1 MDDKKIKIDE
11 ELIEDK
17 NENKEQEIP
26 KKINPLKLLE
36 NINKKY
42 LIFGIIGV
50 ILLFLIIFKISSKKN
65 ASIQN
70 SATTSQIDENS
81 YNQSR
86 IMRVDL
92 NKIKSIDFDLGSSDV
107 RIQRS
112 NTNPYIEYTELFRGE
127 DHSYKLDVSF
137 EDGVLKLKSKVT
149 GKQLYMKD
157 KIPIVRIFLPSEGG
171 IEEIKGTISAG
182 DVKIDDL
189 EVKNFDLKIMSGN
202 ISLNNG
208 FFQGSIRNESGSIN
222 LDKSEISNT
231 KLSTVTGD
239 IIVKDSK
246 LGNRLDFSTST
257 GDILI
262 GAKDTIDNYNINAVL
277 EVGNFVLGNISYRNI
292 KDGYLSDNKAR
303 NNIDLR
309 TKIGDIVFNRGEG
322 AKIENEEYLTK
333 DSKIKNDEDNAL
345 EKNIDRTEK
354 ENKKRKKKK
363 RKKDSGK
370 KRQAEEN
377 LESEENNDLEK
388 NRDSE
393 ENSKEEENN

>member
-1 MDDKKIKIDE
+1 MDEKKIKI
-11 ELIEDK
+11 
-17 NENKEQEIP
+17 NENLID
-26 KKINPLKLLE
+26 
-36 NINKKY
+36 NKKENKKQKTSKEEKTNSFKILEEVNKKN

-50 ILLFLIIFKISSKKN
+50 VLIALVIFMIASKKN

-70 SATTSQIDENS
+70 AATTSQIDENS

-127 DHSYKLDVSF
+127 ENAYKLDVSF
-137 EDGVLKLKSKVT
+137 EEGVLKLKNKVE
-149 GKQLYMKD
+149 GKELYMKD

-171 IEEIKGTISAG
+171 IEEIKGTIGAG

-189 EVKNFDLKIMSGN
+189 EVKNFDLKIKSGN
-202 ISLNNG
+202 ITLNNG
-208 FFQGSIRNESGSIN
+208 FFQGSIINESGSIN

-239 IIVKDSK
+239 IIIKESK
-246 LGNRLDFSTST
+246 LGNRLDFTTST
-257 GDILI
+257 GDILVES
-262 GAKDTIDNYNINAVL
+262 KNTIDNYNINAIL

-292 KDGYLSDNKAR
+292 KDGYQSDNKAK
-303 NNIDLR
+303 NNIDMR

-322 AKIENEEYLTK
+322 ATLEDEEYLTNDTKIK
-333 DSKIKNDEDNAL
+333 DSEDNAL
-345 EKNIDRTEK
+345 EKNVNRTEK
-354 ENKKRKKKK
+354 ENKKRKEEMEK
-363 RKKDSGK
+363 
-370 KRQAEEN
+370 EN
-377 LESEENNDLEK
+377 LEDNAEEEND
-388 NRDSE
+388 
-393 ENSKEEENN
+393 ENIEEEENN

>member
-17 NENKEQEIP
+17 NDNKDKNSNKR
-26 KKINPLKLLE
+26 KKDPIKWLNRV
-36 NINKKY
+36 NKKN
-42 LIFGIIGV
+42 LIFGIIAVVLIVLV
-50 ILLFLIIFKISSKKN
+50 IFMISQRKN

-70 SATTSQIDENS
+70 NATTSQIDENS

-92 NKIKSIDFDLGSSDV
+92 NKIKSIDFDLGSTDV

-127 DHSYKLDVSF
+127 DNAYLLDVSF
-137 EDGVLKLKSKVT
+137 QDGVLKLKNKVE
-149 GKQLYMKD
+149 GKELYMKD
-157 KIPIVRIFLPSEGG
+157 KIPIVRIFLPSTGG
-171 IEEIKGTISAG
+171 IEEIKGTIGAG

-189 EVKNFDLKIMSGN
+189 EVKNFDLRIKSGN

-208 FFQGSIRNESGSIN
+208 FFQGSIKNESGSIN
-222 LDKSEISNT
+222 LEKSELSNT
-231 KLSTVTGD
+231 KLTTVTGD
-239 IIVKDSK
+239 IIIKQSK
-246 LGNRLDFSTST
+246 LGNRLDFTTQT

-262 GAKDTIDNYNINAVL
+262 EAKDTIDNYNISANL

-292 KDGYLSDNKAR
+292 KDGYLSDKGAK

-322 AKIENEEYLTK
+322 ATLENEEYLTN
-333 DSKIKNDEDNAL
+333 DTKIEKDEDNAL
-345 EKNIDRTEK
+345 ERNIDRTEK
-354 ENKKRKKKK
+354 ENKKRKEKEE
-363 RKKDSGK
+363 DENNL
-370 KRQAEEN
+370 EEN
-377 LESEENNDLEK
+377 LE
-388 NRDSE
+388 
-393 ENSKEEENN
+393 EEENN

>member
-1 MDDKKIKIDE
+1 MDEKKIKIDE
-11 ELIEDK
+11 NLIDNK
-17 NENKEQEIP
+17 KENKKQKTSKEE
-26 KKINPLKLLE
+26 KTNSFKILE
-36 NINKKY
+36 EVNKRN

-50 ILLFLIIFKISSKKN
+50 ILIALVIFMIASKKN

-70 SATTSQIDENS
+70 AATTSQIDENS

-127 DHSYKLDVSF
+127 ENAYKLDVSF
-137 EDGVLKLKSKVT
+137 EEGVLKLKNKVE
-149 GKQLYMKD
+149 GKELYMKD

-171 IEEIKGTISAG
+171 IEEIKGTIGAG

-189 EVKNFDLKIMSGN
+189 EVKNFDLKIKSGN
-202 ISLNNG
+202 ITLNNG
-208 FFQGSIRNESGSIN
+208 FFQGSITNESGSIN

-239 IIVKDSK
+239 IIIKESK
-246 LGNRLDFSTST
+246 LGNRLDFATST
-257 GDILI
+257 GDILVES
-262 GAKDTIDNYNINAVL
+262 KNTIDNYNINAIL

-292 KDGYLSDNKAR
+292 KDGYQSDNKAK
-303 NNIDLR
+303 NNIDMR

-322 AKIENEEYLTK
+322 ATLENEEYLTNDTKIK
-333 DSKIKNDEDNAL
+333 DSEDNAL
-345 EKNIDRTEK
+345 EKNVNRTEK
-354 ENKKRKKKK
+354 ENKKRKEDME
-363 RKKDSGK
+363 KDNLDEN
-370 KRQAEEN
+370 AEEDD
-377 LESEENNDLEK
+377 ENIE
-388 NRDSE
+388 
-393 ENSKEEENN
+393 EEENN

>member
-17 NENKEQEIP
+17 SDNKE
-26 KKINPLKLLE
+26 KKSNRDKKESVKRLYA
-36 NINKKY
+36 INKKN
-42 LIFGIIGV
+42 LIFGIIAV
-50 ILLFLIIFKISSKKN
+50 ILISLVIFMIRQRKN

-70 SATTSQIDENS
+70 NATTSQIDENS

-92 NKIKSIDFDLGSSDV
+92 NKIKSIDFDLGTADV

-127 DHSYKLDVSF
+127 DNAYLLDVSF
-137 EDGVLKLKSKVT
+137 QDGVLKLKNKLE
-149 GKQLYMKD
+149 GKELYMKD
-157 KIPIVRIFLPSEGG
+157 KIPIVRIFLPSTGG
-171 IEEIKGTISAG
+171 IEEIKGTIGAG

-189 EVKNFDLKIMSGN
+189 EVKNFDLRIKSGN

-208 FFQGSIRNESGSIN
+208 FFQGTIKNESGSIN
-222 LDKSEISNT
+222 LEKSELSNT
-231 KLSTVTGD
+231 KLTTVTGD
-239 IIVKDSK
+239 IIIKQSK
-246 LGNRLDFSTST
+246 LGNRLDFTTQT

-262 GAKDTIDNYNINAVL
+262 EAKDTIDNYNISANL

-292 KDGYLSDNKAR
+292 KDGYISDNGAK

-322 AKIENEEYLTK
+322 ATLENEEYLTN
-333 DSKIKNDEDNAL
+333 DTKIENDEDNAL
-345 EKNIDRTEK
+345 ERNIDRTEK
-354 ENKKRKKKK
+354 ENKKRKEKEEE
-363 RKKDSGK
+363 
-370 KRQAEEN
+370 EEN
-377 LESEENNDLEK
+377 LEENLE
-388 NRDSE
+388 
-393 ENSKEEENN
+393 EEENN

>member
-1 MDDKKIKIDE
+1 MDEKKIKIDE
-11 ELIEDK
+11 NLID
-17 NENKEQEIP
+17 
-26 KKINPLKLLE
+26 
-36 NINKKY
+36 NKKENNKQNTSKKEKTNSFKILEEVNKRN

-50 ILLFLIIFKISSKKN
+50 VLIALVIFMIASKKN

-70 SATTSQIDENS
+70 AATTSQIDENS

-127 DHSYKLDVSF
+127 ENAYKLDVSF
-137 EDGVLKLKSKVT
+137 EEGVLKLKNKVE
-149 GKQLYMKD
+149 GKELYMKD

-171 IEEIKGTISAG
+171 IEEIKGTIGAG

-189 EVKNFDLKIMSGN
+189 EVKNFDLKIKSGN
-202 ISLNNG
+202 ITLNNG
-208 FFQGSIRNESGSIN
+208 FFQGSITNESGSIN

-239 IIVKDSK
+239 IIIKESK
-246 LGNRLDFSTST
+246 LGNRLDFATST
-257 GDILI
+257 GDILVES
-262 GAKDTIDNYNINAVL
+262 KNTIDNYNINAIL

-292 KDGYLSDNKAR
+292 KDGYQSDNKAK
-303 NNIDLR
+303 NNIDMR

-322 AKIENEEYLTK
+322 ATLENEEYITNDTKIK
-333 DSKIKNDEDNAL
+333 DSEDNAL
-345 EKNIDRTEK
+345 EKNVNKTEK
-354 ENKKRKKKK
+354 ENKKRKEDME
-363 RKKDSGK
+363 KDNLDEN
-370 KRQAEEN
+370 EE
-377 LESEENNDLEK
+377 EDDENIE
-388 NRDSE
+388 
-393 ENSKEEENN
+393 EEENN

>member
-1 MDDKKIKIDE
+1 MDEKKIKIDE
-11 ELIEDK
+11 NLID
-17 NENKEQEIP
+17 
-26 KKINPLKLLE
+26 
-36 NINKKY
+36 NKKENDKQKTSKKEKTNSFKILEEVNKRN

-50 ILLFLIIFKISSKKN
+50 ILIALVIFMIASKKN

-70 SATTSQIDENS
+70 AATTSQIDENS

-127 DHSYKLDVSF
+127 ENAYKLDVSF
-137 EDGVLKLKSKVT
+137 EEGVLKLKNKVE
-149 GKQLYMKD
+149 GKELYMKD

-171 IEEIKGTISAG
+171 IEEIKGTIGAG

-189 EVKNFDLKIMSGN
+189 EVKNFDLKIKSGN
-202 ISLNNG
+202 ITLNNG
-208 FFQGSIRNESGSIN
+208 FFQGSITNESGSIN

-239 IIVKDSK
+239 IIIKESK
-246 LGNRLDFSTST
+246 LGNRLDFATST
-257 GDILI
+257 GDILVES
-262 GAKDTIDNYNINAVL
+262 KNTIDNYNINAIL

-292 KDGYLSDNKAR
+292 KDGYQSDNKAK
-303 NNIDLR
+303 NNIDMR

-322 AKIENEEYLTK
+322 ATLENEEYITNDTKIK
-333 DSKIKNDEDNAL
+333 DSEDNAL
-345 EKNIDRTEK
+345 EKNVNKTEK
-354 ENKKRKKKK
+354 ENKKRKEDME
-363 RKKDSGK
+363 KDNLDEN
-370 KRQAEEN
+370 AEEDD
-377 LESEENNDLEK
+377 ENIE
-388 NRDSE
+388 
-393 ENSKEEENN
+393 EEENN

>member
-1 MDDKKIKIDE
+1 MDKKKIKIDE
-11 ELIEDK
+11 NLIDNK
-17 NENKEQEIP
+17 KENKKQKTSKEE
-26 KKINPLKLLE
+26 KTNSFKILE
-36 NINKKY
+36 EVNKRN

-50 ILLFLIIFKISSKKN
+50 ILIALVIFMIASKKN

-70 SATTSQIDENS
+70 AATTSQIDENS

-127 DHSYKLDVSF
+127 ENAYKLDVSF
-137 EDGVLKLKSKVT
+137 EEGVLKLKNKVE
-149 GKQLYMKD
+149 GKELYMKD

-171 IEEIKGTISAG
+171 IEEIKGTIGAG

-189 EVKNFDLKIMSGN
+189 EVKNFDLKIKSGN
-202 ISLNNG
+202 ITLNNG
-208 FFQGSIRNESGSIN
+208 FFQGSIINESGSIN

-239 IIVKDSK
+239 IIIKESK
-246 LGNRLDFSTST
+246 LGNRLDFTTST
-257 GDILI
+257 GDILVES
-262 GAKDTIDNYNINAVL
+262 KNTIDNYNINAIL

-292 KDGYLSDNKAR
+292 KDGYQSDNKAK
-303 NNIDLR
+303 NNIDMR

-322 AKIENEEYLTK
+322 ATLENEEYLTNDTKIK
-333 DSKIKNDEDNAL
+333 DSEDNAL
-345 EKNIDRTEK
+345 EKNVNRTEK
-354 ENKKRKKKK
+354 ENKKRKEEMEKENL
-363 RKKDSGK
+363 DEN
-370 KRQAEEN
+370 AEE
-377 LESEENNDLEK
+377 END
-388 NRDSE
+388 
-393 ENSKEEENN
+393 ENIEEEENN

>member
-17 NENKEQEIP
+17 SDNKE
-26 KKINPLKLLE
+26 KKSNRDKKESVKRLYA
-36 NINKKY
+36 INKKN
-42 LIFGIIGV
+42 LIFGIIAV
-50 ILLFLIIFKISSKKN
+50 ILISLVIFMIRQRKN

-70 SATTSQIDENS
+70 NATTSQIDENS

-92 NKIKSIDFDLGSSDV
+92 NKIKSIDFDLGTADV

-127 DHSYKLDVSF
+127 DNAYLLDVSF
-137 EDGVLKLKSKVT
+137 QDGVLKLKNKLE
-149 GKQLYMKD
+149 GKELYMKD

-171 IEEIKGTISAG
+171 IEEIKGTIGAG

-189 EVKNFDLKIMSGN
+189 EVKNFDLRIKSGN

-208 FFQGSIRNESGSIN
+208 FFQGSIKNESGSIN
-222 LDKSEISNT
+222 LDKSELSNT

-239 IIVKDSK
+239 IIVKESK
-246 LGNRLDFSTST
+246 LGNRLDFTTST
-257 GDILI
+257 GDILVES
-262 GAKDTIDNYNINAVL
+262 KNTIDNYNINAIL

-292 KDGYLSDNKAR
+292 KDGYQSDNKAKY
-303 NNIDLR
+303 NIDLR

-322 AKIENEEYLTK
+322 AVLENEEYLT
-333 DSKIKNDEDNAL
+333 NDTKVKKGEENAL
-345 EKNIDRTEK
+345 ERNVTRTEK
-354 ENKKRKKKK
+354 ENKKRK
-363 RKKDSGK
+363 
-370 KRQAEEN
+370 
-377 LESEENNDLEK
+377 EK
-388 NRDSE
+388 E
-393 ENSKEEENN
+393 ENSEDSLEDDSDEDSLETTIEEENN

>member
-17 NENKEQEIP
+17 NDNKDKNSNKR
-26 KKINPLKLLE
+26 KKDPIKWLNRV
-36 NINKKY
+36 NKKN
-42 LIFGIIGV
+42 LIFGIIAVVLIVLV
-50 ILLFLIIFKISSKKN
+50 IFMISQRKN

-70 SATTSQIDENS
+70 NATTSQIDENS

-92 NKIKSIDFDLGSSDV
+92 NKIKSIDFDLGSTDV

-127 DHSYKLDVSF
+127 DNAYLLDVSF
-137 EDGVLKLKSKVT
+137 QDGVLKLKNKVE
-149 GKQLYMKD
+149 GKELYMKD
-157 KIPIVRIFLPSEGG
+157 KIPIVRIFLPSTGG
-171 IEEIKGTISAG
+171 IEEIKGTIGAG

-189 EVKNFDLKIMSGN
+189 EVKNFDLRIKSGN

-208 FFQGSIRNESGSIN
+208 FFQGSIKNESGSIN
-222 LDKSEISNT
+222 LEKSELSNT
-231 KLSTVTGD
+231 KLTTVTGD
-239 IIVKDSK
+239 IIIKQSK
-246 LGNRLDFSTST
+246 LGNRLDFTTQT

-262 GAKDTIDNYNINAVL
+262 EAKDTIDNYNISANL

-292 KDGYLSDNKAR
+292 KDGYLSDKGAK

-322 AKIENEEYLTK
+322 ATLENEEYLTN
-333 DSKIKNDEDNAL
+333 DTKIEKDEDNAL
-345 EKNIDRTEK
+345 ERNIDRTEK
-354 ENKKRKKKK
+354 ENKKRKEEEEEE
-363 RKKDSGK
+363 KDL
-370 KRQAEEN
+370 EEN
-377 LESEENNDLEK
+377 LE
-388 NRDSE
+388 
-393 ENSKEEENN
+393 EEENN

>member
-1 MDDKKIKIDE
+1 MDEKKIKIDE
-11 ELIEDK
+11 NLID
-17 NENKEQEIP
+17 
-26 KKINPLKLLE
+26 
-36 NINKKY
+36 NKKENNKQKTSKKEKTNSFKILEEVNRRN

-50 ILLFLIIFKISSKKN
+50 VLIALVIFMIASKKN

-70 SATTSQIDENS
+70 AATTSQIDENS

-127 DHSYKLDVSF
+127 ENAYKLDVSF
-137 EDGVLKLKSKVT
+137 EEGVLKLKNKVE
-149 GKQLYMKD
+149 GKELYMKD

-171 IEEIKGTISAG
+171 IEEIKGTIGAG

-189 EVKNFDLKIMSGN
+189 EVKNFDLKIKSGN
-202 ISLNNG
+202 ITLNNG
-208 FFQGSIRNESGSIN
+208 FFQGSITNESGSIN

-239 IIVKDSK
+239 IIIKESK
-246 LGNRLDFSTST
+246 LGNRLDFATST
-257 GDILI
+257 GDILVES
-262 GAKDTIDNYNINAVL
+262 KNTIDNYNINAIL

-292 KDGYLSDNKAR
+292 KDGYQSDNKAK
-303 NNIDLR
+303 NNIDMR

-322 AKIENEEYLTK
+322 ATLENEEYITNDTKIK
-333 DSKIKNDEDNAL
+333 DSEDNAL
-345 EKNIDRTEK
+345 EKNVNKTEK
-354 ENKKRKKKK
+354 ENKKRKEDME
-363 RKKDSGK
+363 KDNLDEN
-370 KRQAEEN
+370 AEEDD
-377 LESEENNDLEK
+377 ENIE
-388 NRDSE
+388 
-393 ENSKEEENN
+393 EEENN

>member
-1 MDDKKIKIDE
+1 MDEKKIKIDE
-11 ELIEDK
+11 NLID
-17 NENKEQEIP
+17 
-26 KKINPLKLLE
+26 
-36 NINKKY
+36 NKKENNKQKTSKKEKTNSFKILEEVNKRN

-50 ILLFLIIFKISSKKN
+50 VLIALVIFMIASKKN

-70 SATTSQIDENS
+70 AATTSQIDENS

-127 DHSYKLDVSF
+127 ENAYKLDVSF
-137 EDGVLKLKSKVT
+137 EEGVLKLKNKVE
-149 GKQLYMKD
+149 GKELYMKD

-171 IEEIKGTISAG
+171 IEEIKGTIGAG

-189 EVKNFDLKIMSGN
+189 EVKNFDLKIKSGN
-202 ISLNNG
+202 ITLNNG
-208 FFQGSIRNESGSIN
+208 FFQGSITNESGSIN

-239 IIVKDSK
+239 IIIKESK
-246 LGNRLDFSTST
+246 LGNRLDFTTST
-257 GDILI
+257 GDILVES
-262 GAKDTIDNYNINAVL
+262 KNTIDNYNINAIL

-292 KDGYLSDNKAR
+292 KDGYQSDNKAK
-303 NNIDLR
+303 NNIDMR

-322 AKIENEEYLTK
+322 ATLEDEEYLTNDTKIK
-333 DSKIKNDEDNAL
+333 DSEDNAL
-345 EKNIDRTEK
+345 EKNVNRTEK
-354 ENKKRKKKK
+354 ENKKREEEMEK
-363 RKKDSGK
+363 
-370 KRQAEEN
+370 EN
-377 LESEENNDLEK
+377 LEDNAEEDND
-388 NRDSE
+388 
-393 ENSKEEENN
+393 ENIEEEENN

>member
-11 ELIEDK
+11 ELIEEK
-17 NENKEQEIP
+17 NENRDQVSNKGKKENYF
-26 KKINPLKLLE
+26 KWLE
-36 NINKKY
+36 RVNKRN
-42 LIFGIIGV
+42 LIFGIVGLVLLILV
-50 ILLFLIIFKISSKKN
+50 IFMISSKKN

-70 SATTSQIDENS
+70 AATTSQIDENS

-127 DHSYKLDVSF
+127 DNAYRLDVSF
-137 EDGVLKLKSKVT
+137 EEGVLKLKNKVE

-171 IEEIKGTISAG
+171 IEEIKGTIGAG

-189 EVKNFDLKIMSGN
+189 EVKNFDLRIKSGN

-208 FFQGSIRNESGSIN
+208 FFQGSIKNESGSIK
-222 LDKSEISNT
+222 LDKSEMSNT
-231 KLSTVTGD
+231 KLSTVAGD
-239 IIVKDSK
+239 IIIKESK
-246 LGNRLDFSTST
+246 LGNRLDFTTST

-262 GAKDTIDNYNINAVL
+262 DAKDTIDNYNINAYL

-292 KDGYLSDNKAR
+292 TDGYLSDNKAK

-322 AKIENEEYLTK
+322 AKIENQEYLTNESKVK
-333 DSKIKNDEDNAL
+333 DNEENAI
-345 EKNIDRTEK
+345 ERNVKKTEK
-354 ENKKRKKKK
+354 ENKKRKEKEEID
-363 RKKDSGK
+363 KDSEDTDEK
-370 KRQAEEN
+370 
-377 LESEENNDLEK
+377 LDESVNE
-388 NRDSE
+388 
-393 ENSKEEENN
+393 EEENN

>member
-1 MDDKKIKIDE
+1 MDEKKIKIDE
-11 ELIEDK
+11 NLID
-17 NENKEQEIP
+17 
-26 KKINPLKLLE
+26 
-36 NINKKY
+36 NKKENNKQKTSKKEKTNSFKILEEVNKRN

-50 ILLFLIIFKISSKKN
+50 VLIALVIFMISSKKN

-70 SATTSQIDENS
+70 AATTSQIDENS

-127 DHSYKLDVSF
+127 ENAYKLDVSF
-137 EDGVLKLKSKVT
+137 EEGVLKLKNKVE
-149 GKQLYMKD
+149 GKELYMKD

-171 IEEIKGTISAG
+171 IEEIKGTIGAG

-189 EVKNFDLKIMSGN
+189 EVKNFDLKIKSGN
-202 ISLNNG
+202 ITLNNG
-208 FFQGSIRNESGSIN
+208 FFQGSITNESGSIN

-239 IIVKDSK
+239 IIIKESK
-246 LGNRLDFSTST
+246 LGNRLDFATST
-257 GDILI
+257 GDILVES
-262 GAKDTIDNYNINAVL
+262 KNTIDNYNINAIL

-292 KDGYLSDNKAR
+292 KDGYQSDNKAK
-303 NNIDLR
+303 NNIDMR

-322 AKIENEEYLTK
+322 ATLENEEYITNDTKIK
-333 DSKIKNDEDNAL
+333 DSEDNAL
-345 EKNIDRTEK
+345 EKNVNKTEK
-354 ENKKRKKKK
+354 ENKKRKEDME
-363 RKKDSGK
+363 KDNLDEN
-370 KRQAEEN
+370 AEEDDDN
-377 LESEENNDLEK
+377 IE
-388 NRDSE
+388 
-393 ENSKEEENN
+393 EEENN

>member
-11 ELIEDK
+11 ELIEEK
-17 NENKEQEIP
+17 QENKEKANKESEKP
-26 KKINPLKLLE
+26 NPFKWLE
-36 NINKKY
+36 GVNKRN
-42 LIFGIIGV
+42 LIFGLVGLV
-50 ILLFLIIFKISSKKN
+50 LIILVIFMISSKKN

-70 SATTSQIDENS
+70 AATTSQIDENS

-127 DHSYKLDVSF
+127 DNAYRLDVSF
-137 EDGVLKLKSKVT
+137 EEGVLKLKNKVE
-149 GKQLYMKD
+149 GKELYMKD

-171 IEEIKGTISAG
+171 IEEIKGTIGAG

-189 EVKNFDLKIMSGN
+189 EVKNFDLRIKSGN

-222 LDKSEISNT
+222 LNKSELSNT
-231 KLSTVTGD
+231 KLSTVAGD
-239 IIVKDSK
+239 IIIKESK
-246 LGNRLDFSTST
+246 LGNRLDFTTST

-262 GAKDTIDNYNINAVL
+262 DAKDTIDNYNINAYL

-292 KDGYLSDNKAR
+292 TDGYLSDNKAK

-309 TKIGDIVFNRGEG
+309 TKIGDIVFNKGEG
-322 AKIENEEYLTK
+322 AKVENQEYLTN
-333 DSKIKNDEDNAL
+333 DSKVKDDEENAL
-345 EKNIDRTEK
+345 ERNVKKTEK
-354 ENKKRKKKK
+354 ENKKRKEKEKA
-363 RKKDSGK
+363 KD
-370 KRQAEEN
+370 EEDSEN
-377 LESEENNDLEK
+377 IDEESDESSEE
-388 NRDSE
+388 
-393 ENSKEEENN
+393 EEENN

>member
-11 ELIEDK
+11 ELIEEK
-17 NENKEQEIP
+17 QENKEKANKESEKP
-26 KKINPLKLLE
+26 NPFKWIDG
-36 NINKKY
+36 INKRI
-42 LIFGIIGV
+42 LIFGSVGLV
-50 ILLFLIIFKISSKKN
+50 LIILVIFMISSKKN
-65 ASIQN
+65 SSIQN
-70 SATTSQIDENS
+70 AATTSQIDENS

-127 DHSYKLDVSF
+127 DNAYRLDVSF
-137 EDGVLKLKSKVT
+137 EEGVLKLKNKVE
-149 GKQLYMKD
+149 GKELYMKD

-189 EVKNFDLKIMSGN
+189 EVKNFDLRIKSGN

-208 FFQGSIRNESGSIN
+208 FLQGSIRNESGSIN
-222 LDKSEISNT
+222 LNKSELSNT
-231 KLSTVTGD
+231 KLSTVAGD
-239 IIVKDSK
+239 IIIKESK
-246 LGNRLDFSTST
+246 LGNRLDFTTST

-262 GAKDTIDNYNINAVL
+262 DAKDTIDNYNINAYL

-292 KDGYLSDNKAR
+292 TDGYLSDNKAK

-309 TKIGDIVFNRGEG
+309 TKIGDIVFNKGEG
-322 AKIENEEYLTK
+322 AKVENQEYLTN
-333 DSKIKNDEDNAL
+333 DSKVKDDEENAL
-345 EKNIDRTEK
+345 ERNVKKTEK
-354 ENKKRKKKK
+354 ENKKRKEKEKAEDEE
-363 RKKDSGK
+363 DSENID
-370 KRQAEEN
+370 EESD
-377 LESEENNDLEK
+377 ESSEE
-388 NRDSE
+388 
-393 ENSKEEENN
+393 EEENN

>member
-1 MDDKKIKIDE
+1 MDDNKIKIDE

-17 NENKEQEIP
+17 NENKEQKTNKNE
-26 KKINPLKLLE
+26 KTNPLKRLE
-36 NINKKY
+36 EVNKRN

-50 ILLFLIIFKISSKKN
+50 ILIALVIFMITQKKN

-70 SATTSQIDENS
+70 AATTSQIDENS

-127 DHSYKLDVSF
+127 DQAYKLDVSF
-137 EDGVLKLKSKVT
+137 EEGVLKLKSKVE
-149 GKQLYMKD
+149 GKELYMKD

-171 IEEIKGTISAG
+171 IEEIKGTIGAG

-208 FFQGSIRNESGSIN
+208 FFQGSIKNESGSIN
-222 LDKSEISNT
+222 LNKSELSNT

-239 IIVKDSK
+239 IIVKESK
-246 LGNRLDFSTST
+246 LGNRLDFTTST

-262 GAKDTIDNYNINAVL
+262 ESKNTIDNYNINAYL

-292 KDGYLSDNKAR
+292 SDGYYSDNKAK

-309 TKIGDIVFNRGEG
+309 TKIGDIVFNKGEG
-322 AKIENEEYLTK
+322 ATIENEEYLTN
-333 DSKIKNDEDNAL
+333 DTKIKDDDEDNAL
-345 EKNIDRTEK
+345 EKNIDKTEK
-354 ENKKRKKKK
+354 ENKKRKKKESQ
-363 RKKDSGK
+363 KKQK
-370 KRQAEEN
+370 EN
-377 LESEENNDLEK
+377 LDENTDDNLD
-388 NRDSE
+388 
-393 ENSKEEENN
+393 EEENN

>member
-17 NENKEQEIP
+17 IENMEKSNKESEKP
-26 KKINPLKLLE
+26 NPFKWLDGV
-36 NINKKY
+36 NKRN
-42 LIFGIIGV
+42 LIFGLVGLV
-50 ILLFLIIFKISSKKN
+50 LIILVIFMISSKKN

-70 SATTSQIDENS
+70 AATTSQIDENS

-127 DHSYKLDVSF
+127 DNAYRLDVSF
-137 EDGVLKLKSKVT
+137 EEGVLKLKNKVE
-149 GKQLYMKD
+149 GKELYMKD

-171 IEEIKGTISAG
+171 IEEIKGTIGAG

-189 EVKNFDLKIMSGN
+189 EVKNFDLRIKSGN

-222 LDKSEISNT
+222 LNKSELSNT
-231 KLSTVTGD
+231 KLSTVAGD
-239 IIVKDSK
+239 IIIKESK
-246 LGNRLDFSTST
+246 LGNRLDFTTST

-262 GAKDTIDNYNINAVL
+262 DAKDTIDNYNINAYL

-292 KDGYLSDNKAR
+292 TDGYLSDNKAK

-309 TKIGDIVFNRGEG
+309 TKIGDIVFNKGEG
-322 AKIENEEYLTK
+322 AKVENQEYLTN
-333 DSKIKNDEDNAL
+333 DSKVKDDEENAL
-345 EKNIDRTEK
+345 EKNVKKTEK
-354 ENKKRKKKK
+354 ENKKRKEKEKAGDEE
-363 RKKDSGK
+363 DSENID
-370 KRQAEEN
+370 EESD
-377 LESEENNDLEK
+377 ESSEE
-388 NRDSE
+388 
-393 ENSKEEENN
+393 EEENN

>member
-1 MDDKKIKIDE
+1 MDDNKIKIDE

-17 NENKEQEIP
+17 NENKEQKTNKNE
-26 KKINPLKLLE
+26 KTNPLKRLE
-36 NINKKY
+36 EVNKRN

-50 ILLFLIIFKISSKKN
+50 ILIALVIFMITQKKN

-70 SATTSQIDENS
+70 AATTSQIDENS

-127 DHSYKLDVSF
+127 DQAYKLDVSF
-137 EDGVLKLKSKVT
+137 EEGVLKLKSKVE
-149 GKQLYMKD
+149 GKELYMKD

-171 IEEIKGTISAG
+171 IEEIKGTIGAG

-208 FFQGSIRNESGSIN
+208 FFQGSIKNESGSIN
-222 LDKSEISNT
+222 LNKSELSNT

-239 IIVKDSK
+239 IIVKESK
-246 LGNRLDFSTST
+246 LGNRLDFTTST

-262 GAKDTIDNYNINAVL
+262 ESKNTIDNYNINAYL

-292 KDGYLSDNKAR
+292 SDGYYSDNKAK

-309 TKIGDIVFNRGEG
+309 TKIGDIVFNKGEG
-322 AKIENEEYLTK
+322 ATIENEEYLTN
-333 DSKIKNDEDNAL
+333 DTKIKDDDEDNAL

-354 ENKKRKKKK
+354 ENKKRKKKESQ
-363 RKKDSGK
+363 KK
-370 KRQAEEN
+370 QEEN
-377 LESEENNDLEK
+377 LDENTDDNLD
-388 NRDSE
+388 
-393 ENSKEEENN
+393 EEENN

>member
-17 NENKEQEIP
+17 IENMEKSNKESEKP
-26 KKINPLKLLE
+26 NPFKWLDGV
-36 NINKKY
+36 NKRN
-42 LIFGIIGV
+42 LIFGLVGLV
-50 ILLFLIIFKISSKKN
+50 LIILVIFMISSKKN

-70 SATTSQIDENS
+70 AATTSQIDENS

-127 DHSYKLDVSF
+127 DNAYRLDVSF
-137 EDGVLKLKSKVT
+137 EEGVLKLKNKVE
-149 GKQLYMKD
+149 GKELYMKD

-171 IEEIKGTISAG
+171 IEEIKGTIGAG

-189 EVKNFDLKIMSGN
+189 EVKNFDLRIKSGN

-222 LDKSEISNT
+222 LNKSELSNT
-231 KLSTVTGD
+231 KLSTVAGD
-239 IIVKDSK
+239 IIIKESK
-246 LGNRLDFSTST
+246 LGNRLDFTTST

-262 GAKDTIDNYNINAVL
+262 DAKDTIDNYNINAYL

-292 KDGYLSDNKAR
+292 TDGYLSDNKAK

-309 TKIGDIVFNRGEG
+309 TKIGDIVFNKGEG
-322 AKIENEEYLTK
+322 AKVENQEYLTN
-333 DSKIKNDEDNAL
+333 DSKVKDDEENAL
-345 EKNIDRTEK
+345 ERNVKKTEK
-354 ENKKRKKKK
+354 ENKKRKEKEKA
-363 RKKDSGK
+363 KD
-370 KRQAEEN
+370 EEDSEN
-377 LESEENNDLEK
+377 IDEESDESSEE
-388 NRDSE
+388 
-393 ENSKEEENN
+393 EEENN

>member
-17 NENKEQEIP
+17 IENMEKSNKESEKP
-26 KKINPLKLLE
+26 NPFKWLDGV
-36 NINKKY
+36 NKRN
-42 LIFGIIGV
+42 LIFGLVGLV
-50 ILLFLIIFKISSKKN
+50 LIILVIFMISSKKN

-70 SATTSQIDENS
+70 AATTSQIDENS

-127 DHSYKLDVSF
+127 DNAYRLDVSF
-137 EDGVLKLKSKVT
+137 EEGVLKLKNKVE
-149 GKQLYMKD
+149 GKELYMKD

-171 IEEIKGTISAG
+171 IEEIKGTIGAG

-189 EVKNFDLKIMSGN
+189 EVKNFDLRIKSGN

-222 LDKSEISNT
+222 LNKSELSNT
-231 KLSTVTGD
+231 KLSTVAGD
-239 IIVKDSK
+239 IIIKESK
-246 LGNRLDFSTST
+246 LGNRLDFTTST

-262 GAKDTIDNYNINAVL
+262 DAKDTIDNYNINAYL

-292 KDGYLSDNKAR
+292 TDGYLSDNKAK

-309 TKIGDIVFNRGEG
+309 TKIGDIVFNKGEG
-322 AKIENEEYLTK
+322 AKVENQEYLTN
-333 DSKIKNDEDNAL
+333 DSKVIDDEENAL
-345 EKNIDRTEK
+345 ERNVKKTEK
-354 ENKKRKKKK
+354 ENKKRKEKEKA
-363 RKKDSGK
+363 KD
-370 KRQAEEN
+370 EEDSEN
-377 LESEENNDLEK
+377 IDEESDESSEE
-388 NRDSE
+388 
-393 ENSKEEENN
+393 EEENN

>member
-1 MDDKKIKIDE
+1 MDEKKIKIDE
-11 ELIEDK
+11 NLIDNK
-17 NENKEQEIP
+17 KENKKQKTSKEE
-26 KKINPLKLLE
+26 KTNSFKILE
-36 NINKKY
+36 EVNKRN

-50 ILLFLIIFKISSKKN
+50 VLIALVIFMIASKKN

-70 SATTSQIDENS
+70 AATTSQIDENS

-127 DHSYKLDVSF
+127 ENAYKLDVSF
-137 EDGVLKLKSKVT
+137 EEGVLKLKNKVE
-149 GKQLYMKD
+149 GKELYMKD

-171 IEEIKGTISAG
+171 IEEIKGTIGAG

-189 EVKNFDLKIMSGN
+189 EVKNFDLKIKSGN
-202 ISLNNG
+202 ITLNNG
-208 FFQGSIRNESGSIN
+208 FFQGSITNESGSIN

-239 IIVKDSK
+239 IIIKESK
-246 LGNRLDFSTST
+246 LGNRLDFTTST
-257 GDILI
+257 GDILVES
-262 GAKDTIDNYNINAVL
+262 KNTIDNYNINAIL

-292 KDGYLSDNKAR
+292 KDGYQSDNKAK
-303 NNIDLR
+303 NNIDMR

-322 AKIENEEYLTK
+322 ATLENEEYITNDTKIK
-333 DSKIKNDEDNAL
+333 DSEDNAL
-345 EKNIDRTEK
+345 EKNVNKTEK
-354 ENKKRKKKK
+354 ENKKRKEDME
-363 RKKDSGK
+363 KDNLEDN
-370 KRQAEEN
+370 AEE
-377 LESEENNDLEK
+377 END
-388 NRDSE
+388 
-393 ENSKEEENN
+393 ENIEEEENN

>member
-1 MDDKKIKIDE
+1 MDEKKIKIDE
-11 ELIEDK
+11 NLIDNK
-17 NENKEQEIP
+17 KENKKQKTSKEE
-26 KKINPLKLLE
+26 KTNSFKILE
-36 NINKKY
+36 EVNKRN

-50 ILLFLIIFKISSKKN
+50 ILIALVIFMIASKKN

-70 SATTSQIDENS
+70 AATTSQIDENS

-127 DHSYKLDVSF
+127 ENAYKLDVSF
-137 EDGVLKLKSKVT
+137 EEGVLKLKNKVE
-149 GKQLYMKD
+149 GKELYMKD

-171 IEEIKGTISAG
+171 IEEIKGTIGAG

-189 EVKNFDLKIMSGN
+189 EVKNFDLKIKSGN
-202 ISLNNG
+202 ITLNNG
-208 FFQGSIRNESGSIN
+208 FFQGSITNESGSIN

-239 IIVKDSK
+239 IIIKESK
-246 LGNRLDFSTST
+246 LGNRLDFTTST
-257 GDILI
+257 GDILVES
-262 GAKDTIDNYNINAVL
+262 KNTIDNYNINAIL

-292 KDGYLSDNKAR
+292 KDGYQSDNKAK
-303 NNIDLR
+303 NNIDMR

-322 AKIENEEYLTK
+322 ATLENEEYLTNDTKIK
-333 DSKIKNDEDNAL
+333 DSEDNAL
-345 EKNIDRTEK
+345 EKNVNRTEK
-354 ENKKRKKKK
+354 ENKKREEDMEKENL
-363 RKKDSGK
+363 DEN
-370 KRQAEEN
+370 AEE
-377 LESEENNDLEK
+377 END
-388 NRDSE
+388 
-393 ENSKEEENN
+393 ENIEEEENN

>member
-17 NENKEQEIP
+17 SDNKE
-26 KKINPLKLLE
+26 KKSNRDKKESVKRLYA
-36 NINKKY
+36 INKKN
-42 LIFGIIGV
+42 LIFGIIAV
-50 ILLFLIIFKISSKKN
+50 ILISLVIFMIRQRKN

-70 SATTSQIDENS
+70 NATTSQIDENS

-92 NKIKSIDFDLGSSDV
+92 NKIKSIDFDLGTADV

-127 DHSYKLDVSF
+127 DNAYLLDVSF
-137 EDGVLKLKSKVT
+137 QDGVLKLKNKLE
-149 GKQLYMKD
+149 GKELYMKD
-157 KIPIVRIFLPSEGG
+157 KIPIVRIFLPSTGG
-171 IEEIKGTISAG
+171 IEEIKGTIGAG

-189 EVKNFDLKIMSGN
+189 EVKNFDLMIKSGN

-208 FFQGSIRNESGSIN
+208 FFQGSIKNESGSIN
-222 LDKSEISNT
+222 LEKSELSNT
-231 KLSTVTGD
+231 KLTTVTGD
-239 IIVKDSK
+239 IIIKQSK
-246 LGNRLDFSTST
+246 LGNRLDFTTQT

-262 GAKDTIDNYNINAVL
+262 EAKDTTDNYNISANL

-292 KDGYLSDNKAR
+292 KDGYISDNGAK

-322 AKIENEEYLTK
+322 ATLENEEYLTN
-333 DSKIKNDEDNAL
+333 DTKIENDEDNAL
-345 EKNIDRTEK
+345 ERNIDRTEK
-354 ENKKRKKKK
+354 ENKKRKEKEEE
-363 RKKDSGK
+363 
-370 KRQAEEN
+370 EEN
-377 LESEENNDLEK
+377 LEENLE
-388 NRDSE
+388 
-393 ENSKEEENN
+393 EEENN

>member
-17 NENKEQEIP
+17 SDNKE
-26 KKINPLKLLE
+26 KKSNRDKKESVKRLYA
-36 NINKKY
+36 INKKN
-42 LIFGIIGV
+42 LIFGIIAV
-50 ILLFLIIFKISSKKN
+50 ILISLVIFMIRQRKN

-70 SATTSQIDENS
+70 NATTSQIDENS

-92 NKIKSIDFDLGSSDV
+92 NKIKSIDFDLGTADV

-127 DHSYKLDVSF
+127 DNAYLLDVSF
-137 EDGVLKLKSKVT
+137 QDGVLKLKNKLE
-149 GKQLYMKD
+149 GKELYMKD
-157 KIPIVRIFLPSEGG
+157 KIPIVRIFLPSTGG
-171 IEEIKGTISAG
+171 IEEIKGTIGAG

-189 EVKNFDLKIMSGN
+189 EVKNFDLRIKSGN

-208 FFQGSIRNESGSIN
+208 FFQGSIKNESGSIN
-222 LDKSEISNT
+222 LEKSELSNT
-231 KLSTVTGD
+231 KLTTVTGD
-239 IIVKDSK
+239 IIIKQSK
-246 LGNRLDFSTST
+246 LGNRLDFTTQT

-262 GAKDTIDNYNINAVL
+262 EAKDTIDNYNISANL

-292 KDGYLSDNKAR
+292 KDGYISDNGAK

-322 AKIENEEYLTK
+322 ATLKNEEYLTN
-333 DSKIKNDEDNAL
+333 DTKIENDEDNAL
-345 EKNIDRTEK
+345 ERNIDRTEK
-354 ENKKRKKKK
+354 ENKKRKEKEEE
-363 RKKDSGK
+363 
-370 KRQAEEN
+370 EEN
-377 LESEENNDLEK
+377 LEENLE
-388 NRDSE
+388 
-393 ENSKEEENN
+393 EEENN